1 MSATTLLSSL
11 YQKQDKGQLTNIKET
26 IESKLKELDVFFTE
40 YLEVFDERMNASV
53 DNQNDP
59 VWKAY
64 QARYREYLDA
74 KADLKMANY
83 YLGML

>member
-1 MSATTLLSSL
+1 MSAAKLLSSL
-11 YQKQDKGQLTNIKET
+11 YQQQDKNQINKFKDSV
-26 IESKLKELDVFFTE
+26 ESRLKDLDVFFTE
-40 YLEVFDERMNASV
+40 YLEVFDDKMNASV
-53 DNQNDP
+53 SNQNDP

-64 QARYREYLDA
+64 QARYNEYLDA

>member
-1 MSATTLLSSL
+1 MSATKLLSSL
-11 YQKQDKGQLTNIKET
+11 YQRQDKNQISRFKDS
-26 IESKLKELDVFFTE
+26 IESKLKEFDVFFTD
-40 YLEVFDERMNASV
+40 YLEVFDDRMNASV
-53 DNQNDP
+53 SDQTDP

-64 QARYREYLDA
+64 QARYNEYLDA

>member
-11 YQKQDKGQLTNIKET
+11 YQKQDKSQLNRIKDS
-26 IESKLKELDVFFTE
+26 IESKLEELDVFFTE

-64 QARYREYLDA
+64 QTRYKEYLDA
-74 KADLKMANY
+74 KADLKMTNY

>member
-1 MSATTLLSSL
+1 MSVTTLLSGL
-11 YQKQDKGQLTNIKET
+11 YQKQDKSEISRFKDSV
-26 IESKLKELDVFFTE
+26 ESTLKELDVFMSE

-64 QARYREYLDA
+64 HARYNEYLQA